1 MKLSAWVRE
10 IGGNKE
16 AGRFLGVERNCAYAW
31 VKGTALPRA
40 HVMKAIVQKT
50 RGKVTYKD
58 MVDEYLEKR
67 ASGKKKTVKK
77 KKAKSKKPAKKKV
90 KVDPGF

>member
-1 MKLSAWVRE
+1 MKLSAWVKE
-10 IGGNKE
+10 IGGNKA
-16 AGRFLGVERNCAYAW
+16 AGEFLGVERNCAYSW

-67 ASGKKKTVKK
+67 ASGKKK
-77 KKAKSKKPAKKKV
+77 KAKSKKPKKKV